1 MTTAKKADE
10 TDEFER
16 FEDALVDSILAA
28 SETDLRD
35 ELRAAGE
42 DPDAV
47 IRSVNALLA
56 SAQRAC
62 AGQRLRDA
70 QENVRA
76 FRAGARTP
84 TPEERTAAQARLD
97 AARAGDRTLSSKTL
111 LAARNDQGATE
122 RDINSLL
129 DDLAELKR
137 LEQQAGENDTDAC

>member
-28 SETDLRD
+28 SGTDLRD

-47 IRSVNALLA
+47 IRSVDALLA

-84 TPEERTAAQARLD
+84 TPEERTAAQARLH

>member
-28 SETDLRD
+28 SGTDLRD

-47 IRSVNALLA
+47 IRSVDALLA

-84 TPEERTAAQARLD
+84 TPEERTAAQTRLD

-111 LAARNDQGATE
+111 LAARNGQGATE

-129 DDLAELKR
+129 DDLTELKR
-137 LEQQAGENDTDAC
+137 LEQEAGENDTDAG

>member
-28 SETDLRD
+28 SGTDLRD

-47 IRSVNALLA
+47 IRSVDALLA

-84 TPEERTAAQARLD
+84 TPEERTAAQTRLD